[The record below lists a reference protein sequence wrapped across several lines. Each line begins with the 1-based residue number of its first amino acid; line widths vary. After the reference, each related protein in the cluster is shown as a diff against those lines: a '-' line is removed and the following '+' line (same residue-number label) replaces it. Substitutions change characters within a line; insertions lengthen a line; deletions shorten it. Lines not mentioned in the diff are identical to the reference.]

1 MASNN
6 KYINNYKKEHYTVL
20 RSEFKKD
27 DAEAVKSYCK
37 DMNISVSS
45 YIQICCKYCIDNI
58 PLQELKDS
66 IKQICLCLIQ

>member
-1 MASNN
+1 MTNSN

-45 YIQICCKYCIDNI
+45 YIQLCCKYCIDNI
-58 PLQELKDS
+58 PLQERKDNLKD
-66 IKQICLCLIQ
+66 

>member
-1 MASNN
+1 MRSSN

-20 RSEFKKD
+20 RSEFKKE
-27 DAEAVKSYCK
+27 DAQNVKQYCK

-58 PLQELKDS
+58 LLKELKDS
-66 IKQICLCLIQ
+66 IKD